1 MDDFVD
7 RCSSRLILYRSPI
20 TRLITGDACFKAGR
34 IPVSVGTSRK
44 RRLTGPV
51 CHGTY
56 VRYSSGVE
64 KPVLALSELQLG
76 GHVQK
81 FGIAQDRLLPLRSDL
96 MPLFPWGGLKR
107 GTVVEITS
115 SVLTMALLA
124 EATTQGSW
132 AAVVGS
138 PEMGLAAARG
148 QGVALERLVVVHRPP
163 LDQAA
168 AVIAALVDA
177 LDFVVVGPRLL
188 QRSVDARRLSARA
201 RERGSVLVS
210 RGGWLEGPDVSLH
223 VRAQHFTGMAEG
235 HGHLAGWSID
245 VETSG
250 RGAAS
255 RPRRARLTLAEVAD
269 TTLESTTTSTAVSG
283 STPPHDEQHAA
294 AFERVS

>member
-1 MDDFVD
+1 M
-7 RCSSRLILYRSPI
+7 
-20 TRLITGDACFKAGR
+20 
-34 IPVSVGTSRK
+34 
-44 RRLTGPV
+44 
-51 CHGTY
+51 
-56 VRYSSGVE
+56 E

-76 GHVQK
+76 GHVHK
-81 FGIAQDRLLPLRSDL
+81 LGIAQDQLLPLRSDL
-96 MPLFPWGGLKR
+96 APLFPWNGLKR
-107 GTVVEITS
+107 GTVIEITS
-115 SVLTMALLA
+115 SVITMALLA

-138 PEMGLAAARG
+138 PEMGLAAARE

-168 AVIAALVDA
+168 TVIAALVDA
-177 LDFVVVGPRLL
+177 LDVVVVGPRLL

-210 RGGWLEGPDVSLH
+210 RGGWMEGPDVSLH
-223 VRAQHFTGMAEG
+223 VRAQHFVGMSEG
-235 HGHLAGWSID
+235 HGHLSGWSVD

-255 RPRRARLTLAEVAD
+255 RPRRATLTLARPYQAAE
-269 TTLESTTTSTAVSG
+269 ETSSSGETAQ
-283 STPPHDEQHAA
+283 PDEQTAAFA